1 MADVLAGDVLKA
13 TMPPE
18 PTGRVG
24 GPTTGVGCLLRGGL
38 MDEDLPESPRWA
50 ARAPEREAE
59 QRKLEEKRRA
69 VRGRLEYG
77 NT

>member
-24 GPTTGVGCLLRGGL
+24 GPTTGVGCLLRGGW
-38 MDEDLPESPRWA
+38 MDEDVPESPRWT

-69 VRGRLEYG
+69 VREKLGG
-77 NT
+77 